1 MESWVT
7 SLISIVG
14 SAIITTVVSLVLT
27 KIINRQFKQ
36 KHEAQ
41 EALEERRTSER
52 RTEIDTLIK
61 DELNPI
67 QENIKTLQEG
77 IDKIGEGTLSSLRN
91 DILTCY
97 YRCSEKGYRNDYDT
111 TNLLDL
117 NTAYKGLHGNSF
129 ISDVV
134 TRFMSLPTKE
144 DFKEKDAKLTKI
156 KKTKTE
162 DDE

>member
-14 SAIITTVVSLVLT
+14 SAIVTTVVSLVLT
-27 KIINRQFKQ
+27 RVINRQFKQ

-144 DFKEKDAKLTKI
+144 EFKEKDTKLTKI

-162 DDE
+162 DNE

>member
-14 SAIITTVVSLVLT
+14 SAIVTTVVSLVLT
-27 KIINRQFKQ
+27 RVINKQFKQ

-41 EALEERRTSER
+41 EALEQRRTSER

-144 DFKEKDAKLTKI
+144 DFKEKDNKLTKI

-162 DDE
+162 DNE

>member
-14 SAIITTVVSLVLT
+14 SAIVTTVVSLVLT
-27 KIINRQFKQ
+27 RVINKQFKQ

-41 EALEERRTSER
+41 EALEQRRTSER

-144 DFKEKDAKLTKI
+144 DFKEFIEKYKGEKND
-156 KKTKTE
+156 
-162 DDE
+162 